1 MILTCPECSTRYLAK
16 DNAIGPN
23 GRTVR
28 CSRCETT
35 WFVAA
40 DLDELALKDNQTQG
54 LTAASTATAVGINPK
69 KSMDQKN
76 LFGEKEKP
84 AATTLSDN
92 DDMAASDLGPKTEP
106 KTDIAKGAHVE
117 MRDRADDKRRRRR
130 LRTVALIWAI
140 PLFILCLAAALTYAM
155 RQDIVRK
162 IPATATLYK
171 QLGIDVTLSGLK
183 IEDPITRT
191 TLIEN
196 KTVLIVNG
204 AVRNISSTPQ
214 DVPLIKLSMHD
225 KSGNELASWFVE
237 TSARRLEKDGRVT
250 YVSEFPNPPLDAV
263 AMRWSFEGDAS
274 LHPETA
280 GEAPQSFEE

>member
-1 MILTCPECSTRYLAK
+1 MILTCPECSTRYLAQE
-16 DNAIGPN
+16 DAIGPN

-54 LTAASTATAVGINPK
+54 LTAASAATAGGINHK
-69 KSMDQKN
+69 HRVRD
-76 LFGEKEKP
+76 KEVS
-84 AATTLSDN
+84 AAKTLSTMGDGTT
-92 DDMAASDLGPKTEP
+92 SDLTPDTEL
-106 KTDIAKGAHVE
+106 KTDVAKGAHVE

-130 LRTVALIWAI
+130 LRTVGLIWAI
-140 PLFILCLAAALTYAM
+140 PLFLLCVAAGLTYAM

-171 QLGIDVTLSGLK
+171 QFGIDVTLSGLM

-204 AVRNISSTPQ
+204 AVRNISSKPQ
-214 DVPLIKLSMHD
+214 DVPLIKFSMHD

-237 TSARRLEKDGRVT
+237 TSAKRLKKDGRVT

-263 AMRWSFEGDAS
+263 AMRWSFEGDPS

-280 GEAPQSFEE
+280 GEAPQTFKE